1 MSPFVL
7 CYCYHVLMS
16 ESQTW
21 QFDAHPLHT
30 VFLLATRVHH
40 LLILFNLN
48 VAEVRLDLI
57 PLSKAP
63 IDDSD

>member
-1 MSPFVL
+1 
-7 CYCYHVLMS
+7 MS
-16 ESQTW
+16 ESQPW